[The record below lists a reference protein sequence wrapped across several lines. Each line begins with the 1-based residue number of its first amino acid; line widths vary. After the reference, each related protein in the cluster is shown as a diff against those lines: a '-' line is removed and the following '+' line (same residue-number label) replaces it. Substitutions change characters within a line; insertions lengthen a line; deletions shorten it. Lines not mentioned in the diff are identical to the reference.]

1 MQKNLGGLVNRAS
14 KKKIEFT
21 NDYYHIITLKKYSIL
36 LIEYTV
42 YFYVFLCTMNNEQL
56 YFFNFNDVFIFSI

>member
-1 MQKNLGGLVNRAS
+1 MQKNLGGQIRAS